1 MSERAA
7 LELGRRRAAELARR
21 VQTATDAE
29 LGASG
34 SARRW
39 RRALS
44 RALVGSRA
52 GPAPDAMSGAV
63 FRAELE
69 RLLGE
74 LDASE
79 QVRALAAVVAYG
91 RRHARAQREQRG

>member
-1 MSERAA
+1 
-7 LELGRRRAAELARR
+7 
-21 VQTATDAE
+21 
-29 LGASG
+29 
-34 SARRW
+34 
-39 RRALS
+39 
-44 RALVGSRA
+44 
-52 GPAPDAMSGAV
+52 MSGAV